1 VLRGGTRNSM
11 NRKHGLRRYLRASLR
26 DTWVLMREFRTSL
39 LLSVGLLLLGGLILW
54 RFYVSPETG
63 QRLALGEALYAVFT
77 LIFFETTLPYPRR
90 GLLQVFFFVVPILG
104 LGVLAEGVIRFGV
117 MLFNKQV
124 RKGEWQVAVASTFK
138 NHVVVCGLGR
148 VGYRVVGELL
158 RFGEE
163 VVGIECRA
171 ECPFVERVR
180 EMGVPVIIADARQRE
195 ALIKAGVPRARA
207 IIPCTED
214 DLTNLAVALDARELK
229 AEIKVVMRMF
239 DADLARKVERGFG
252 IHTAFSTSA
261 LAAPAFAAAATQ
273 ADISHSF
280 YVGDTL
286 LNVSR
291 MTVQA
296 ISRLVGKTLAQLER
310 ELDLSV
316 ILHRGAGGVDL
327 HPDPEIVLAV
337 GDCIVVFASLDTLNR
352 LRQLNQ
358 PTEL

>member
-1 VLRGGTRNSM
+1 M
-11 NRKHGLRRYLRASLR
+11 NRKHGLRRTLRASLR
-26 DTWVLMREFRTSL
+26 DTWVLVREFRTSL
-39 LLSVGLLLLGGLILW
+39 ALFAGLLLLGALILW

-63 QRLALGEALYAVFT
+63 QELSFSEALHATFK
-77 LIFFETTLPYPRR
+77 LIFFETTIPYPHS

-104 LGVLAEGVIRFGV
+104 LGVIAEGVIRFGV
-117 MLFNKQV
+117 MLVNKQV
-124 RKGEWQVAVASTFK
+124 RKGEWQVAVASTFR
-138 NHVVVCGLGR
+138 NHIVVCGLGR
-148 VGYRVVGELL
+148 VGYRVVEQLL

-163 VVGIECRA
+163 VVGVELREECR
-171 ECPFVERVR
+171 FVERVR
-180 EMGVPVIIADARQRE
+180 EMGVPVITADARQRE
-195 ALIKAGVPRARA
+195 TLVKAGVPRAQA

-214 DLTNLAVALDARELK
+214 DLTNLAIALDARELRPG
-229 AEIKVVMRMF
+229 IKVVMRMF
-239 DADLARKVERGFG
+239 DAELARKVERGFG

-286 LNVSR
+286 LNVSQ

-296 ISRLVGKTLAQLER
+296 GSRLAGKTLAGLER

-316 ILHRGAGGVDL
+316 ILHRGIEGVDL
-327 HPDPEIVLAV
+327 HPNPEIVLAD
-337 GDCIVVFASLDTLNR
+337 GDCFVVFASLDTLNR

-358 PTEL
+358 PPER